1 LYEDITKNNHLHIT
15 QRNLTPPNSIV
26 APVDQTVTTF
36 SIKPFQ
42 KRFAVKPFQKR
53 FAIKPF
59 QKRLQVDQP
68 FSAN

>member
-1 LYEDITKNNHLHIT
+1 MYEDITKHNHLHIT

-42 KRFAVKPFQKR
+42 KRFAIKPFQKR
-53 FAIKPF
+53 FAVAF
-59 QKRLQVDQP
+59 SKRLQVNQP